1 MIWDVGVPSR
11 GLAGCSTMPVPNPSC
26 FVMTAQKDRYKAP
39 KTDYSFFPWDLLIC
53 LKGRVIERWTERER
67 SIHWQTPQHGCNGQD
82 WPNKTWD
89 RGLIWVS
96 HMGGSDPCFRVIFHC
111 SSHAISRELDR
122 SGVAGTRHSAQME
135 ASVAGGG
142 LAHCLT
148 TWAP

>member
-67 SIHWQTPQHGCNGQD
+67 EIYSLANSSTWLQ
-82 WPNKTWD
+82 WP
-89 RGLIWVS
+89 
-96 HMGGSDPCFRVIFHC
+96 
-111 SSHAISRELDR
+111 
-122 SGVAGTRHSAQME
+122 
-135 ASVAGGG
+135 G
-142 LAHCLT
+142 LAKQDMRQGLDLGLPHG
-148 TWAP
+148 WQ